1 MNDIPTWTIQY
12 AVTVGRNGFPEE
24 VALQLYHTWPNG
36 LTDELTYHSH
46 LREFGPKA
54 ENEHY
59 HIKLNVL
66 SKLDMS
72 TYDLITSEVGRCRS
86 ELRGEKGGLKLF
98 LKEGDWQREIDYT
111 SFPTPQIE
119 HRISVY
125 EAQFGVSLKGCLAT
139 FRCETI
145 PFGDLSAVMD
155 WECLVAEREKR
166 KAAAA

>member
-12 AVTVGRNGFPEE
+12 AVTVGRTGQPEE
-24 VALQLYHTWPNG
+24 VAVQLYHTWPNN

-46 LREFGPKA
+46 LREFGQKT

-59 HIKLNVL
+59 HIDLKVL

-98 LKEGDWQREIDYT
+98 LKEGDWRRELDYT

-125 EAQFGVSLKGCLAT
+125 ETQFGVSLKSCLGAV
-139 FRCETI
+139 RCETV

-155 WECLVAEREKR
+155 WECLVAERERR
-166 KAAAA
+166 KGEAG